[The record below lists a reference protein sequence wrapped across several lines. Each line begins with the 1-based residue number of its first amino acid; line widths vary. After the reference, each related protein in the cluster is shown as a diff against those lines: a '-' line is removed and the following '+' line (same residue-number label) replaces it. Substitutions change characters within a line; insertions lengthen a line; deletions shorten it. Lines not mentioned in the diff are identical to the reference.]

1 MIRTLKD
8 ATSQMV
14 QNAILEARHNL
25 GSGSGMVFTLL
36 VVTDLQNY
44 DSAMDACIA
53 AGREHPSRII
63 LVTDGSA
70 QASRLDAEVHIG
82 EDVPGEIIAL
92 RFHGELQQHRDSVLL
107 PLLLPDSPTVVWW
120 PGSSPDS
127 LVDDPVGSLGS
138 RRISDSMG
146 ARHPIRALETRASNF
161 QPGDSDLTWT
171 RITPWRALLA
181 GSLDQHEAR
190 VNQVVVSAA
199 ENNAAGMLLAAWLE
213 NRLGCVVDL
222 VLSDGPGITSVR
234 MSTDLGDISVQR
246 TDGMMALY
254 EAPGTPARK
263 VALRRREITA
273 LLAEELRRLDPDEVL
288 NETAR
293 QLLTRCEQGRGRPK
307 PLDLSHMGAG
317 ELQED

>member
-8 ATSQMV
+8 TTSQLIH
-14 QNAILEARHNL
+14 NAIVEARHNL
-25 GSGSGMVFTLL
+25 GSASGMVFTLI

-44 DSAMDACIA
+44 DAAMDACIA

-70 QASRLDAEVHIG
+70 LSNRLDAEVHIG

-92 RFHGELQQHRDSVLL
+92 RFHGELKQHRDSVLL

-120 PGSSPDS
+120 PGSSPES
-127 LVDDPVGSLGS
+127 LLDDPIGSLGS

-146 ARHPIRALETRASNF
+146 ASQPIRALETRAANF
-161 QPGDSDLTWT
+161 QPGDTDLTWT

-181 GSLDQHEAR
+181 GSLDQHEVR
-190 VNQVVVSAA
+190 VNHAVVSAA

-222 VLSDGPGITSVR
+222 VASEGPGITSVCMR
-234 MSTDLGDISVQR
+234 TDLGDISVKR

-254 EAPGTPARK
+254 DAPGTPSRN

-288 NETAR
+288 HETAK
-293 QLLTRCEQGRGRPK
+293 QLLTRCEQGRGRPL
-307 PLDLSHMGAG
+307 PLDSYSVGAG
-317 ELQED
+317 GPQED